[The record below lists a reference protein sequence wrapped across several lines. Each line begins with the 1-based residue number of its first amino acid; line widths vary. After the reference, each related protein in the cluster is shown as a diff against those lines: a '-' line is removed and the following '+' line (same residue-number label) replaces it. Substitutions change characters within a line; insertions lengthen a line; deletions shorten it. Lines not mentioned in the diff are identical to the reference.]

1 VTDELRVR
9 LEGALEVLE
18 AEMRLLERLRGLAN
32 RRWEL
37 HASEVLG
44 LIERIRASAATRDDA
59 VLRAQRVHEA
69 EALLERVEEA
79 RVGLVSR
86 LDELLMNTSASRVSG
101 LEAKLAVWEELA
113 RNVGPLRDVVP
124 ISEGRGFM
132 RSREWWVT
140 FGAMVAVT
148 ALHQPL
154 LMFLLAGL
162 GFVWRDFSLHELVW
176 RLFDDAIE
184 LHDGEH
190 TVRIPLSSLEAVE
203 QTADGL
209 KLRALRDIELRGDAS
224 LLDFALK
231 LMRVQAEQLAR
242 SRFKD
247 RPAPAL
253 WLHATL
259 QQDHIRVEGCVVVC
273 DAGFVFLPERAFES
287 AWKAVVG
294 APRLVRGEVLE
305 SLRTLPAALIAER
318 FQPLREL
325 GGTIQLDGYGE
336 AAWQP
341 LGDVV
346 LVALEAERKLFVR
359 CSPSTQERLRLLRET
374 RR

>member
-1 VTDELRVR
+1 VTDELRLR

-18 AEMRLLERLRGLAN
+18 AEMALLKRLRALAT
-32 RRWEL
+32 RSWEL

-44 LIERIRASAATRDDA
+44 LIERVRASVSNRDDA
-59 VLRAQRVHEA
+59 VTRAQRVREA
-69 EALLERVEEA
+69 EGVLEQLEDA
-79 RVGLVSR
+79 RVGLVRR
-86 LDELLMNTSASRVSG
+86 LDRVLSQTSASRVSG
-101 LEAKLAVWEELA
+101 LDAKLAVWEELA
-113 RNVGPLRDVVP
+113 RNVGPLREGAP

-162 GFVWRDFSLHELVW
+162 GVVWRDFSLRELVW
-176 RLFDDAIE
+176 RLFDDVIE
-184 LHDGEH
+184 LYDGEH
-190 TVRIPLSSLEAVE
+190 TVRIPLSSLESVE
-203 QTADGL
+203 QTKDGL
-209 KLRALRDIELRGDAS
+209 RLRALRDVELRSDAS
-224 LLDFALK
+224 LFEFALT
-231 LMRVQAEQLAR
+231 LMRVQAEQQAR
-242 SRFKD
+242 ARFKD

-259 QQDHIRVEGCVVVC
+259 QQEDIRVEGCVVVC
-273 DAGFVFLPERAFES
+273 DAGFVFLPEREFEG
-287 AWKAVVG
+287 AWKAVIG

-305 SLRTLPAALIAER
+305 SLRSLPAALIAER
-318 FQPLREL
+318 FQPVREL

-336 AAWQP
+336 SAWQP

-374 RR
+374 LR